1 MKRIMEGSMAVA
13 EAVKVCR
20 PHVIAAYP
28 ITPQTHIVENLAQMV
43 ANGELKSEFVNV
55 ESEFGAASVVLGA
68 SAVGARTFSAS
79 SSQGLLLMGEVLFN
93 IAGMRLPVVLAC
105 ANRSV
110 SAPINIWN
118 DHQDAAALRDAGIIQ
133 FFAEDNQEVH
143 DMIIQAYKVCEN
155 PEICLPALVNLD
167 GFILTHGFE
176 PVEVCDQKL
185 VDEFLPPYKPLN
197 YLDVKNPMT
206 FGALSEP
213 TWYQETRY
221 RIQQTME
228 EAKPIIEEVS
238 KDFEKTF
245 GRFSGGLL
253 EKYRMEAAES
263 VFVSMGSVVGTTK
276 DAVDELRKR
285 GEKAGV
291 LKVRVFRPFPTEA
304 IIEALKGVKNVIV
317 MEKMISLGAGGILAS
332 EIKQAFYRN
341 PQAPKVDNFI
351 FGLGGRDIP
360 LESIVEAYKK
370 TKKQDNRDVFVD
382 LRKEALEVDY

>member
-1 MKRIMEGSMAVA
+1 MKKIIEGSLALA
-13 EAVKVCR
+13 EAVKLCR
-20 PHVIAAYP
+20 PHVVSAYP

-43 ANGELKSEFVNV
+43 ADGELKCEFVNT

-68 SAVGARTFSAS
+68 SAAGARAFSAS
-79 SSQGLLLMGEVLFN
+79 SSQGLLLMAEVLFN

-118 DHQDAAALRDAGIIQ
+118 DQQDAAALRDAGLIQ

-143 DMIIQAYKVCEN
+143 DMIIQAYKICEN

-167 GFILTHGFE
+167 GFILTHAFE

-185 VDEFLPPYKPLN
+185 VDEFLPPYRPAN
-197 YLDVKNPMT
+197 YLSVDKPMT
-206 FGALSEP
+206 FGALFEP

-228 EAKPIIEEVS
+228 EAKPLIEEVS

-253 EKYRMEAAES
+253 EKYRMENADT
-263 VFVSMGSVVGTTK
+263 VFVSMGSVVGTIK
-276 DAVDELRKR
+276 DAVDELRKG

-304 IIEALKGVKNVIV
+304 ITEALEGVKNVIV

-332 EIKQAFYRN
+332 EIKNAFYKN
-341 PQAPKVDNFI
+341 PQAPDVSNFI

-360 LESIVEAYKK
+360 LESILEAYTKA
-370 TKKQDNRDVFVD
+370 KKQKNRDVFVD
-382 LRKEALEVDY
+382 LRKEALEVTY

>member
-28 ITPQTHIVENLAQMV
+28 ITPQTHIVEDLAQMV

-68 SAVGARTFSAS
+68 SAAGARAFSAS
-79 SSQGLLLMGEVLFN
+79 SSQGLLLMAEVLFN
-93 IAGMRLPVVLAC
+93 LAGMRLPVVLAC

-118 DHQDAAALRDAGIIQ
+118 DQQDAATLRDAGIIQ
-133 FFAEDNQEVH
+133 FFAEDNQELH
-143 DMIIQAYKVCEN
+143 DLVIQAYRVAED
-155 PEICLPALVNLD
+155 PEISLPCIVNLD

-176 PVEVCDQKL
+176 PVEACDQKL
-185 VDEFLPPYKPLN
+185 VDEFLPSYKPLN

-206 FGALSEP
+206 FGALFEP

-221 RIQQTME
+221 RIQETME
-228 EAKPIIEEVS
+228 DAKSLIEEVA
-238 KDFEKTF
+238 KDFEKKF
-245 GRFSGGLL
+245 GRFTGGLI
-253 EKYRMEAAES
+253 EEYKMDGAET
-263 VFVSMGSVVGTTK
+263 VFVSMGSVVGTIK
-276 DAVDELRKR
+276 DAVDELRRR
-285 GEKAGV
+285 GERAGV

-304 IIEALKGVKNVIV
+304 IIEALKGIKNVIV
-317 MEKMISLGAGGILAS
+317 MEKMISLGAGGILAG

-341 PQAPKVDNFI
+341 PQAPRVDNFI

-360 LESIVEAYKK
+360 LESIEEAFESVRR
-370 TKKQDNRDVFVD
+370 QENQNVFVD
-382 LRKEALEVDY
+382 LRQEALEVAY

>member
-13 EAVKVCR
+13 VAVKVCR

-28 ITPQTHIVENLAQMV
+28 ITPQTHIVEDLAQMV

-68 SAVGARTFSAS
+68 AAAGARAFSAS

-118 DHQDAAALRDAGIIQ
+118 DQQDVVTLRDAGIIQ
-133 FFAEDNQEVH
+133 FFAEDNQELH
-143 DMIIQAYKVCEN
+143 DQVILAYKVGEN
-155 PEICLPALVNLD
+155 PEISLPCIVNLD

-185 VDEFLPPYKPLN
+185 VDKFLPPFKPVN
-197 YLDVKNPMT
+197 YLDVDNPMT
-206 FGALSEP
+206 FGALFEP

-221 RIQQTME
+221 RIQQTMKDAVPVIE
-228 EAKPIIEEVS
+228 EAAS
-238 KDFEKTF
+238 DFEKSF
-245 GRFSGGLL
+245 GRSSGGLI
-253 EKYRMEAAES
+253 EQYQMDGAET
-263 VFVSMGSVVGTTK
+263 VFISMGSVVGTIK
-276 DAVDELRKR
+276 DAIDQLRQN
-285 GEKAGV
+285 GEKVGV
-291 LKVRVFRPFPTEA
+291 LKIRVYRPFPTEA
-304 IIEALKGVKNVIV
+304 ILEALKGVKTVIV
-317 MEKMISLGAGGILAS
+317 MEKMISLGASGILAG
-332 EIKQAFYRN
+332 EIKSIFYRH
-341 PQAPKVDNFI
+341 PQAPRVDNFI

-360 LESIVEAYKK
+360 QESIHEAYQKVKK
-370 TKKQDNRDVFVD
+370 EESRDVFVD

>member
-133 FFAEDNQEVH
+133 FFAEDNQELH
-143 DMIIQAYKVCEN
+143 DLMIQAYRVAED
-155 PEICLPALVNLD
+155 PEISLPCIVNLD

-206 FGALSEP
+206 FGALFEP

-221 RIQQTME
+221 RIQETME
-228 EAKPIIEEVS
+228 EAKPLIEGVS

-253 EKYRMEAAES
+253 EKYRMEDAES
-263 VFVSMGSVVGTTK
+263 VFISMGSVVGTIK
-276 DAVDELRKR
+276 DAVDELRKG

-304 IIEALKGVKNVIV
+304 IVEALSGVKNVVV

-360 LESIVEAYKK
+360 LESIVEAYEK

>member
-1 MKRIMEGSMAVA
+1 MKKIIEGSLALA
-13 EAVKVCR
+13 EAVKLCR
-20 PHVIAAYP
+20 PHVVSAYP

-43 ANGELKSEFVNV
+43 ADGELKCEFVNT

-68 SAVGARTFSAS
+68 SAAGARAFSAS
-79 SSQGLLLMGEVLFN
+79 SSQGLLLMAEVLFN

-118 DHQDAAALRDAGIIQ
+118 DQQDAAALRDAGLIQ

-167 GFILTHGFE
+167 GFILTHAFE
-176 PVEVCDQKL
+176 PVEICDQKL
-185 VDEFLPPYKPLN
+185 VDEFLPPYRPAN
-197 YLDVKNPMT
+197 YLSVDKPMT
-206 FGALSEP
+206 FGALFEP

-228 EAKPIIEEVS
+228 EAKPLIEEVS

-253 EKYRMEAAES
+253 EKYRMENADT
-263 VFVSMGSVVGTTK
+263 VFVSMGSVVGTIK
-276 DAVDELRKR
+276 DAVDELRKG

-304 IIEALKGVKNVIV
+304 ITEALEGVKNVIV

-332 EIKQAFYRN
+332 EIKNAFYKN
-341 PQAPKVDNFI
+341 PQAPDVSNFI

-360 LESIVEAYKK
+360 LESILEAYAKV
-370 TKKQDNRDVFVD
+370 KKQENRDVFVD
-382 LRKEALEVDY
+382 LRKEALEVTY

>member
-1 MKRIMEGSMAVA
+1 
-13 EAVKVCR
+13 
-20 PHVIAAYP
+20 
-28 ITPQTHIVENLAQMV
+28 MV
-43 ANGELKSEFVNV
+43 
-55 ESEFGAASVVLGA
+55 
-68 SAVGARTFSAS
+68 
-79 SSQGLLLMGEVLFN
+79 
-93 IAGMRLPVVLAC
+93 
-105 ANRSV
+105 
-110 SAPINIWN
+110 
-118 DHQDAAALRDAGIIQ
+118 
-133 FFAEDNQEVH
+133 
-143 DMIIQAYKVCEN
+143 
-155 PEICLPALVNLD
+155 
-167 GFILTHGFE
+167 
-176 PVEVCDQKL
+176 DQ
-185 VDEFLPPYKPLN
+185 FLPPYKPLN

-206 FGALSEP
+206 FGALFEP

-221 RIQQTME
+221 RIQETME
-228 EAKPIIEEVS
+228 EAKPLIEGVS

-253 EKYRMEAAES
+253 EKYRMEDAES

-360 LESIVEAYKK
+360 LESILEAYERV
-370 TKKQDNRDVFVD
+370 KKQENRDVFVD
-382 LRKEALEVDY
+382 LRKEALEVTY

>member
-28 ITPQTHIVENLAQMV
+28 ITPQTHIVEDLAQMV
-43 ANGELKSEFVNV
+43 ANGELQSQFVNV

-68 SAVGARTFSAS
+68 AAAGARAFSAS

-118 DHQDAAALRDAGIIQ
+118 DQQDIVTLRDAGIIQ
-133 FFAEDNQEVH
+133 FFAEDNQELH
-143 DMIIQAYKVCEN
+143 DQVILAYKVGEN
-155 PEICLPALVNLD
+155 PEISLPCIVNLD

-185 VDEFLPPYKPLN
+185 VDKFLPPFKPVN
-197 YLDVKNPMT
+197 YLDVDNPMT
-206 FGALSEP
+206 FGALFEP

-221 RIQQTME
+221 RIQQTMKDAVPVIE
-228 EAKPIIEEVS
+228 EAAS
-238 KDFEKTF
+238 DFEKSF
-245 GRFSGGLL
+245 GRPSGELIEQYQMDG
-253 EKYRMEAAES
+253 AET
-263 VFVSMGSVVGTTK
+263 VFISMGSVAGTIK
-276 DAVDELRKR
+276 DAVDRLRQS
-285 GEKAGV
+285 GEKVGV
-291 LKVRVFRPFPTEA
+291 LKIRVYRPFPTEA
-304 IIEALKGVKNVIV
+304 ILEALKGVETVIV
-317 MEKMISLGAGGILAS
+317 MEKMISLGASGILAG
-332 EIKQAFYRN
+332 EIKSIFYRH
-341 PQAPKVDNFI
+341 PQAPRVDNFI

-360 LESIVEAYKK
+360 QESIHEAYQKVKK
-370 TKKQDNRDVFVD
+370 EESRDVFVD